1 MEREGKAFN
10 VLVTLAGPQLRNPRR
25 PRRSRNERLEAIR
38 KAAPASWNILV
49 PSHGGEEEVIS
60 LVREADA
67 IIGRDVNS
75 RMIDAAPRLRI
86 IQHGGSG
93 VDSID
98 IAAASGRGIYVCNS
112 KSNSTLVAEHALA
125 LTLAVTKDIVR
136 RDAGVRRGSWESS
149 PIYHLKGR
157 KLGIIGFGAI
167 GTKIAER
174 ARAFDMRILAIKRTA
189 ASPSVAQELGLEFL
203 GTSDD
208 LDHVLAE
215 SDIVVLAVP
224 KTEDTVGLIGRAQ
237 LERMR
242 KGSFLINVSRGPV
255 VDEEALVSALKSG
268 HLAGAGLDVF
278 EKEPIEPTNPLIGLG
293 NVILTPH
300 VAGGPPEPDSEEWTS
315 NIGFIVRNVERALAG
330 EVPENVV
337 NAPASRV
344 RGDS

>member
-1 MEREGKAFN
+1 MEREERAFN
-10 VLVTLAGPQLRNPRR
+10 VLVTLAGPERRNPRR
-25 PRRSRNERLEAIR
+25 PRRSRNEHMEAIK

-49 PSHGGEEEVIS
+49 PSYGGADEVLS

-67 IIGRDVNS
+67 IIGRDVDS
-75 RMIDAAPRLRI
+75 RMIEAAPRLRI

-98 IAAASGRGIYVCNS
+98 IAAASRRGIYVCNS

-125 LTLAVTKDIVR
+125 LILAVTKDIVR

-149 PIYHLKGR
+149 PVYHLKGR

-167 GTKIAER
+167 GTKIAQR
-174 ARAFDMRILAIKRTA
+174 ASAFEMRVIAIKRTA
-189 ASPSVAQELGLEFL
+189 ASPSVAQEFGLEFL

-208 LDHVLAE
+208 LERVLAE

-224 KTEDTVGLIGRAQ
+224 KTEDTVGMIGKAQ
-237 LERMR
+237 LEKMR

-255 VDEEALVSALKSG
+255 VDEQALVSALKSG

-278 EKEPIEPTNPLIGLG
+278 EKEPMEPTNPLVGLG
-293 NVILTPH
+293 NVVLTPH
-300 VAGGPPEPDSEEWTS
+300 IAGGPPEPDSEEWTS
-315 NIGFIVRNVERALAG
+315 NIEFIVRNVERALAG

-337 NAPASRV
+337 NALASSV
-344 RGDS
+344 PGAS